1 MVANG
6 GRESRRSK
14 TGVGIRGTN
23 TMYKMNKLHRYAVQH
38 KEYSTIFYNDF
49 KWTTACKNI
58 ESLCYT
64 PETYNVNQ
72 LYLNLKSKLK

>member
-1 MVANG
+1 MG
-6 GRESRRSK
+6 GEK
-14 TGVGIRGTN
+14 AGGAKQGQGIRGTN
-23 TMYKMNKLHRYAVQH
+23 TMYKINKLHKYAVQH

-49 KWTTACKNI
+49 KRTTSIKILNH
-58 ESLCYT
+58 SYT